1 MVLKIGIP
9 KEIKNS
15 EMRVAATP
23 AGVTQL
29 IAAGHTV
36 YVEEN
41 AGEGAGFAN
50 DLYQQAG
57 AKIVDAKTA
66 WQVEMVMKV
75 KEPLPSEYEYFRPGL
90 ILYTYL
96 HLAPNRQL
104 TEALLKAEVTGLAY
118 ETVEDESGHL
128 PLLHPMSEIAGRM
141 AVYAGIQFLQK
152 QYGGKGLLLSGVPGV
167 KRGNVVII
175 GGGVVGLN
183 AAKMAIGLGANVTV
197 LDISP
202 VVLAQFDDIF
212 GSRVQTIYST
222 PQSIAAAVRTADLV
236 IGAVL
241 IKGATAPILVTKEMI
256 QAMEPGSVVVDVP
269 IDQGGIF
276 ETSTHATTL
285 ADPIYV
291 SYGVVHYTVANVPG
305 SVARTSTDALTS
317 VTLPL
322 ALKIANQGLDHLLDD
337 LQVATGLN
345 TYKGKLVNEA
355 VAKSQRAT
363 YTTLAEMKNLIQVD

>member
-1 MVLKIGIP
+1 MKIGIL

-29 IAAGHTV
+29 VAAGHAV
-36 YVEEN
+36 VVEKD
-41 AGEGAGFAN
+41 AGVGAGFSD
-50 DLYQQAG
+50 DLYEKAG
-57 AKIVDAKTA
+57 ATIADAKTA
-66 WQVEMVMKV
+66 WNVDMVMKV
-75 KEPLPSEYEYFRPGL
+75 KEPLESEYQYFRPGL

-96 HLAPNRQL
+96 HLAPNRKL
-104 TEALLKAEVTGLAY
+104 TEALLKAEVTGVAY

-202 VVLAQFDDIF
+202 EILAQFDDIF

-222 PQSIAAAVRTADLV
+222 PQSIEAAVRTADLV

-256 QAMEPGSVVVDVP
+256 QQMEPGSVVVDVP

-285 ADPIYV
+285 EDPTFV
-291 SYGVVHYTVANVPG
+291 KYGVVHYTVANVPG

-322 ALKIANQGLDHLLDD
+322 ALKIANCGIGKLLDD

-345 TYKGKLVNEA
+345 TYQGKLVNVA
-355 VAKSQRAT
+355 VAKSQNVS
-363 YTTLAEMKNLIQVD
+363 YTDLAELQNLIQVD